1 MQYPLKSIPARE
13 ITGSKPI
20 NKEKM
25 VKVLYY
31 GIAQEIAGT
40 VEEEFAVEGTAGLR
54 KMIAEKY
61 PRMNTVSF
69 RLALNDRLLTSD
81 SSLKEND
88 KIAVLP
94 PFSGG

>member
-1 MQYPLKSIPARE
+1 MYL
-13 ITGSKPI
+13 
-20 NKEKM
+20 KM
-25 VKVLYY
+25 VKVLYF

-40 VEEEFAVEGTAGLR
+40 AEEEFAAEDTAGLR

-61 PRMNTVSF
+61 PRMNSVSF
-69 RLALNDRLLTSD
+69 RLALNGRLLTAECL
-81 SSLKEND
+81 LKEKD